1 MNGSQYIWILN
12 GRKLLYYIPHWD
24 KEKLLPTSLCVFF
37 SDPFL
42 KLRCAIISHIP
53 KGRTFYFPCSSTEG
67 RYVTVFLPGTKKILT
82 LCEVEV
88 FPSDYADG
96 NHVPNLALRG
106 KAFQSSTLANGSAS
120 KAIDGR
126 RDSTYYE
133 GFCTHTLEETNPWW
147 RLDLRETHAVTSVKV
162 TNRGDCC
169 AQRLDGAEIRIGNSA
184 ENNGNDNPKCASISH
199 IGAGKTVTFYCE
211 GGSVMGRFV
220 NVIIPGPKKA
230 LTLCEVEVYAVDPLA
245 NVAPNGQATQS
256 SLYANN
262 VHAVNVINGDM
273 TGLCSHTANQSSPW
287 WKLDLLAVHRV
298 RAVTIFNRPDCCPK
312 RLIGAEI
319 LIGNSPS
326 TEVTQNPR
334 CGTISSV
341 EGTLTHTFHCGD
353 MEGRYVVVILP
364 GQKRILSLCEVEV
377 YASLADTAP
386 PPPATESMLLNGR
399 NVTVVGERLCWSD
412 ALLYCRRHHW
422 DLLSIL
428 SREEQSEVEQLLSRG
443 SFLLTDHVW
452 LGLRRQI
459 MGDSWFWMSGEAMD
473 FTKWQYDSAPQRVS
487 HACGAVARGDSF
499 LWKDRP
505 CEEHLNFICHSGGED
520 GAHRVYFYSS
530 RQDPHT

>member
-1 MNGSQYIWILN
+1 FFFVLFYLTLKLISIGGISQNVQNGVLMQNVALSRTADQSSSHPDGPARNAVDGNRDPNFAKGSCSLTHQESNPWWRVDLQNVYTVTAVMITNRNEFENRLDGAEIWIGNSLEDN
-12 GRKLLYYIPHWD
+12 GAK
-24 KEKLLPTSLCVFF
+24 KS
-37 SDPFL
+37 
-42 KLRCAIISHIP
+42 RCAIISHIP

-96 NHVPNLALRG
+96 
-106 KAFQSSTLANGSAS
+106 KAFQSSTASGSSSAS

-126 RDSTYYE
+126 RDSTYYK

-220 NVIIPGPKKA
+220 NVIIPGPKKI
-230 LTLCEVEVYAVDPLA
+230 LTLCEVEVYAGTTVTDFALFFLVCFKNSDNSSFLLTFLTLVDPLA

-298 RAVTIFNRPDCCPK
+298 RAVTIFNRPDCCPE

-334 CGTISSV
+334 
-341 EGTLTHTFHCGD
+341 
-353 MEGRYVVVILP
+353 
-364 GQKRILSLCEVEV
+364 
-377 YASLADTAP
+377 
-386 PPPATESMLLNGR
+386 
-399 NVTVVGERLCWSD
+399 
-412 ALLYCRRHHW
+412 
-422 DLLSIL
+422 
-428 SREEQSEVEQLLSRG
+428 
-443 SFLLTDHVW
+443 
-452 LGLRRQI
+452 
-459 MGDSWFWMSGEAMD
+459 
-473 FTKWQYDSAPQRVS
+473 
-487 HACGAVARGDSF
+487 
-499 LWKDRP
+499 
-505 CEEHLNFICHSGGED
+505 
-520 GAHRVYFYSS
+520 
-530 RQDPHT
+530 

>member
-12 GRKLLYYIPHWD
+12 GVLMQNVALSRTADQSSSHPDGPARNAVDGNRDPNFAKGSC
-24 KEKLLPTSLCVFF
+24 SLTHQESNPWWRVDLQNVYTVTAVMITNRNEFENRLDGAEIWIGN
-37 SDPFL
+37 SLEDNGA
-42 KLRCAIISHIP
+42 KKSRCAIISHIP

-82 LCEVEV
+82 LCDVQV
-88 FPSDYADG
+88 FPLDS
-96 NHVPNLALRG
+96 NLALRG
-106 KAFQSSTLANGSAS
+106 KAFQSSTLSNHDAS
-120 KAIDGR
+120 RAIDGR
-126 RDSTYYE
+126 RDSNYGD

-199 IGAGKTVTFYCE
+199 IGEGKTVTFYCE

-220 NVIIPGPKKA
+220 NVIIPGPNNY
-230 LTLCEVEVYAVDPLA
+230 LTLCEVEVY
-245 NVAPNGQATQS
+245 
-256 SLYANN
+256 
-262 VHAVNVINGDM
+262 
-273 TGLCSHTANQSSPW
+273 
-287 WKLDLLAVHRV
+287 
-298 RAVTIFNRPDCCPK
+298 
-312 RLIGAEI
+312 
-319 LIGNSPS
+319 
-326 TEVTQNPR
+326 
-334 CGTISSV
+334 
-341 EGTLTHTFHCGD
+341 
-353 MEGRYVVVILP
+353 
-364 GQKRILSLCEVEV
+364 
-377 YASLADTAP
+377 ADTAP

-473 FTKWQYDSAPQRVS
+473 FTKWQYDSAPNV
-487 HACGAVARGDSF
+487 
-499 LWKDRP
+499 
-505 CEEHLNFICHSGGED
+505 
-520 GAHRVYFYSS
+520 
-530 RQDPHT
+530 